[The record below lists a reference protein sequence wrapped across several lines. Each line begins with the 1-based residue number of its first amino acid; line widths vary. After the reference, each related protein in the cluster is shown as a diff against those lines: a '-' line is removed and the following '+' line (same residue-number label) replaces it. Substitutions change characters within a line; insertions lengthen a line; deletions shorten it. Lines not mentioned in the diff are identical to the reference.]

1 MQKERKAREWREGI
15 DNSSLVSANALYLL
29 HLFLL
34 LLLLQISFERLCA
47 SNEEKRTSCNR
58 RRRKERGKVDDK
70 SLFLRRE

>member
-15 DNSSLVSANALYLL
+15 DNFSLVSANALYLL

-47 SNEEKRTSCNR
+47 SNEEKRNR
-58 RRRKERGKVDDK
+58 RREEERGKVDDK